1 MDFIVDAESQEWR
14 RRGNVESRELYKG
27 PKIIEVANRKKMKW
41 DGHVARAEE
50 MSTIKRVPGEEVD
63 RWR

>member
-14 RRGNVESRELYKG
+14 RRGNVESMELYKG
-27 PKIIEVANRKKMKW
+27 PKIIEVANRKKMQW

-50 MSTIKRVPGEEVD
+50 MSTIKGAPGE
-63 RWR
+63 R